1 MWLLHNQALYRFPH
15 KLGGLPVALTKR
27 WPPVPLIWD
36 IRFDQPRGMELKLH
50 LVWNPPA
57 RPGFPQTVA
66 AVEINK
72 RQIKPWREMDN
83 YDITRFQLGMKDKAV
98 DCFPLRSFFSLCWG
112 TRSSRNGL
120 AVPGVFL
127 RAQIQCDRSVGNNWC
142 VFLTEHFVNR
152 KPGIYFLMKKKKKKS
167 WWLKSE
173 QKVLLALYA
182 PDSVSNKQR

>member
-1 MWLLHNQALYRFPH
+1 MDSHTNWADSQLHWRSGDHQFLWYETLDGTSRGGWNLNFTLFEIFQHVLGFH
-15 KLGGLPVALTKR
+15 KESP
-27 WPPVPLIWD
+27 
-36 IRFDQPRGMELKLH
+36 
-50 LVWNPPA
+50 
-57 RPGFPQTVA
+57 
-66 AVEINK
+66 VEINK

-127 RAQIQCDRSVGNNWC
+127 QAQIQRDRSVGNNWC

-152 KPGIYFLMKKKKKKS
+152 KPGIYFLMKKKKNLVAKEWAES
-167 WWLKSE
+167 LAGPVRTWLSE
-173 QKVLLALYA
+173 Q
-182 PDSVSNKQR
+182 